1 MSVNV
6 EAIMQE
12 IREEIKTKGYT
23 YDMLSFKDVSTPLCS
38 DNESDAVSVE
48 NAEKNLAYMDNTS
61 HVAGYRPL
69 DGNKLVVLIK
79 RIIRKFTKFY
89 VEPVVASQNEFNSAA
104 VRTAGSL
111 MELVKVQS
119 NAGGNNIHINEMYDR
134 ISTIELQLKTAHS
147 DIQALN
153 QRIRV
158 LEAEN
163 RELKNSESER

>member
-1 MSVNV
+1 MSVNI

-12 IREEIKTKGYT
+12 IREEIKAKGYT
-23 YDMLSFKDVSTPLCS
+23 YDMLSFKDVSAPLCS
-38 DNESDAVSVE
+38 DNESEAVSFE
-48 NAEKNLAYMDNTS
+48 GAEKNLAYMDNVS

-69 DGNKLVVLIK
+69 DGNKLVVFIK

-111 MELVKVQS
+111 MELVK
-119 NAGGNNIHINEMYDR
+119 AGANTGSDITHINEMYDK
-134 ISTIELQLKTAHS
+134 ISTIEFQLKTAHA

-153 QRIRV
+153 ERIRA

-163 RELKNSESER
+163 RKLKNSEAER